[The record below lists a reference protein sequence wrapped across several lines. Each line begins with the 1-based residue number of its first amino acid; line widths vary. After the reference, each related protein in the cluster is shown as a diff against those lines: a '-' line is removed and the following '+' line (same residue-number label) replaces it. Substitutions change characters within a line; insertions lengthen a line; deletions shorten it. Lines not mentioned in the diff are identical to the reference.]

1 MMLLGFMEIKF
12 QEGIEGCLTT
22 GDFLVGMETD
32 QVITL
37 EKKMC
42 IFSCVWGNLDGVFY
56 ELELCVQ
63 LNCL

>member
-1 MMLLGFMEIKF
+1 MTNKSSFNFLMMLLGFMEIKF

-37 EKKMC
+37 EKKN
-42 IFSCVWGNLDGVFY
+42 VYL
-56 ELELCVQ
+56 Q
-63 LNCL
+63 LSLGTPGRGIL

>member
-37 EKKMC
+37 EKKN
-42 IFSCVWGNLDGVFY
+42 VYL
-56 ELELCVQ
+56 Q
-63 LNCL
+63 LSLGTPGRGIL